1 MNRIEICFGK
11 EISQQTEEAFARDG
25 AKPISRTTT
34 KYSTFAPLH
43 YEPNYAYPLI
53 VWLHGS
59 GDTERQLRRVMPM
72 ISLRNYA
79 AIAPRGGA
87 VIGNGLEAGHSWEQ
101 TPGQIHKAQHDVL
114 ECIEAARVRFNVGLD
129 RIFLAG
135 FGAGG
140 TMALRVAMSFPE
152 VFAGV
157 ASLGGQF
164 PHGFCPLSRI
174 DAARNLPVFLAQG
187 RHSMDYHE
195 DHVCQDLR
203 LLHAAGISVTLR
215 QYPCSDELTTSML
228 SDLDVWLME
237 LVTGPS
243 TAGKNAF
250 PLSDPG
256 RS

>member
-1 MNRIEICFGK
+1 MNRMEICFGK
-11 EISQQTEEAFARDG
+11 EMSQQAEEAFPCQG
-25 AKPISRTTT
+25 SKPVSRTTT
-34 KYSTFAPLH
+34 RFSTFAPLH

-59 GDTERQLRRVMPM
+59 GDNEKQLRRVMPM

-87 VIGNGLEAGHSWEQ
+87 VIGNGMEAGHSWEQ
-101 TPGQIHKAQHDVL
+101 TPSQIQRAHQDVI
-114 ECIEAARVRFNVGLD
+114 ECIEAARMRFNVGVD

-152 VFAGV
+152 EFAGV
-157 ASLGGQF
+157 ASLGGRF
-164 PHGFCPLSRI
+164 PHDYRPLSRI
-174 DAARNLPVFLAQG
+174 DAARKLPVFLAQG
-187 RHSMDYHE
+187 RNSLAYHE

-228 SDLDVWLME
+228 SDLDVWFME
-237 LVTGPS
+237 LVTAS
-243 TAGKNAF
+243 SSVGKSAF
-250 PLSDPG
+250 PTPGKG